1 MTRVDEGD
9 IVRVHCVG
17 RLTDGREF
25 EMSEPGE
32 PLEIIV
38 GHGDL
43 LPDLE
48 KAVIGMS
55 PGESRIVV
63 VPKNKG
69 YGPRR
74 EELIEVIDRKLF
86 PEGIEPKVGQ
96 TLRLPS
102 EEYKV
107 LSATVTG
114 VTDTKI
120 TLDANHP
127 LAGQDI
133 VFKITLLEIVNL

>member
-1 MTRVDEGD
+1 MTRVNEGD
-9 IVRVHCVG
+9 IVRVHGVG

-25 EMSEPGE
+25 KMSEPGE

-43 LPDLE
+43 LPDIE
-48 KAVIGMS
+48 KAMIGMA
-55 PGESRIVV
+55 PGESRVVV

-69 YGPRR
+69 YGPWRD
-74 EELIEVIDRKLF
+74 ELVQAIDRKLF

-114 VTDTKI
+114 VTDTQI